1 MSVSPDSTPTRGPSE
16 GTALAIW
23 SAVGVS
29 VAITVAT
36 ALLMAAQP
44 ALPGRPTADP
54 VTEVLSLFGD
64 LTARLA
70 AAATLGLL
78 AAQVAFRPL
87 HDDEAAPRADG
98 GAVSRWIVRA
108 GQVWFGAAVFMTF
121 ANPAFVVGVPISDV
135 FSPSAW
141 WAFVSSTPSALAWA
155 FSAVV
160 ALGIV
165 LVGYRGR
172 SPSSAIMAW
181 LAGAAAT
188 LFVAV
193 TGNVSVGLNHDW
205 ATDAAGVATVAATI
219 LTSGA
224 IGVLVATRGV
234 PGTSPAALRRY
245 QRAVLPLLLVMAGG
259 YGIAAWQQ
267 LAGMSPFAVAFGAP
281 VVAGFAVLA
290 LLALTRVRGAV
301 ALRRRSASS
310 SASGVGRFASA
321 SVTPDVVLLI
331 VGMACLSG
339 VAHLAPPRFGVP
351 QDIQINYLGYDVDIP
366 ATLERLTGLGR
377 PNLLWVV
384 FVTIAVGTYVWG
396 MVRARRLGRS
406 WPVHRLLAWLGGWGL
421 NLYLAISGL
430 WMYSTA
436 VFSWHMLV
444 HMTINMMV
452 PLLCVLGAPFAL
464 VRAATSEGVPGGL
477 PGPRELLDR
486 LGRNRVVR
494 VLLSPPVLWVNYVF
508 SLFVVYFSP
517 IFPWLMRYHWGHQ
530 LMLIHFFVAGYAFFT
545 LIVGQDGPAEHLPY
559 IVRFALLV
567 SVMPFHAIFAVGI
580 MMSGTVLGEQYYA
593 SIAVSWVKDL
603 LADQN
608 IGGQI
613 TWFTGEIPAFIA
625 VVVLAAQWFRSD
637 TRDAQLADQLVD
649 TGESEDELAAYNDIL
664 ARLAEHDAP
673 SNPTGQAGRDAG

>member
-1 MSVSPDSTPTRGPSE
+1 
-16 GTALAIW
+16 
-23 SAVGVS
+23 
-29 VAITVAT
+29 
-36 ALLMAAQP
+36 
-44 ALPGRPTADP
+44 
-54 VTEVLSLFGD
+54 
-64 LTARLA
+64 
-70 AAATLGLL
+70 
-78 AAQVAFRPL
+78 
-87 HDDEAAPRADG
+87 
-98 GAVSRWIVRA
+98 
-108 GQVWFGAAVFMTF
+108 
-121 ANPAFVVGVPISDV
+121 
-135 FSPSAW
+135 
-141 WAFVSSTPSALAWA
+141 
-155 FSAVV
+155 
-160 ALGIV
+160 
-165 LVGYRGR
+165 
-172 SPSSAIMAW
+172 
-181 LAGAAAT
+181 
-188 LFVAV
+188 
-193 TGNVSVGLNHDW
+193 
-205 ATDAAGVATVAATI
+205 
-219 LTSGA
+219 
-224 IGVLVATRGV
+224 
-234 PGTSPAALRRY
+234 
-245 QRAVLPLLLVMAGG
+245 
-259 YGIAAWQQ
+259 
-267 LAGMSPFAVAFGAP
+267 
-281 VVAGFAVLA
+281 
-290 LLALTRVRGAV
+290 
-301 ALRRRSASS
+301 
-310 SASGVGRFASA
+310 
-321 SVTPDVVLLI
+321 
-331 VGMACLSG
+331 
-339 VAHLAPPRFGVP
+339 
-351 QDIQINYLGYDVDIP
+351 
-366 ATLERLTGLGR
+366 
-377 PNLLWVV
+377 LWVV